1 MMTFHGLLERFYW
14 KIEFFSYSVCII
26 FSCMF
31 GISWISMISTLI
43 LLTVGVFYTVIYI
56 VLSNRVKLVEGR
68 LLDLFLK
75 KTSKIP
81 ALIEVMRP
89 YVSKKESFASIVE
102 LHTRIMIE
110 EYRSLYDI
118 LGHNAR
124 MQRDLIFLMNL
135 SMQIPELQKHEY
147 FLYIRDFMVDYEL
160 QIRKL
165 LKEVN
170 RAIREYNTYI
180 RMRNMTIVGKILPGD
195 MRPEVKNQD
204 V

>member
-1 MMTFHGLLERFYW
+1 
-14 KIEFFSYSVCII
+14 
-26 FSCMF
+26 
-31 GISWISMISTLI
+31 
-43 LLTVGVFYTVIYI
+43 
-56 VLSNRVKLVEGR
+56 
-68 LLDLFLK
+68 
-75 KTSKIP
+75 
-81 ALIEVMRP
+81 
-89 YVSKKESFASIVE
+89 
-102 LHTRIMIE
+102 MIE

-180 RMRNMTIVGKILPGD
+180 RMRNMTIIGKILPGD
-195 MRPEVKNQD
+195 MRPEVKDQD
-204 V
+204 A

>member
-1 MMTFHGLLERFYW
+1 
-14 KIEFFSYSVCII
+14 
-26 FSCMF
+26 
-31 GISWISMISTLI
+31 MISALI
-43 LLTVGVFYTVIYI
+43 LLMGGVFYTVIYI

-89 YVSKKESFASIVE
+89 YVSKKESFTSIVE

-165 LKEVN
+165 LKDVN

-180 RMRNMTIVGKILPGD
+180 RMRNMTVVGKILPGD
-195 MRPEVKNQD
+195 MRSEVKDQAIYTKT
-204 V
+204 VR